1 MVTHA
6 NGRKE
11 PIHVGATGPRM
22 LKLSGAL
29 AYGVILMNG
38 VAPDL
43 IKAAID
49 IVHHGSPPSPHAAS
63 LSLARFTNSRSGGCY
78 STIDPCGVRLG
89 RQRVAHLL

>member
-38 VAPDL
+38 VDRPPRLATIAPRRQ
-43 IKAAID
+43 
-49 IVHHGSPPSPHAAS
+49 P
-63 LSLARFTNSRSGGCY
+63 LSGEIY
-78 STIDPCGVRLG
+78 
-89 RQRVAHLL
+89 QQ

>member
-1 MVTHA
+1 MVTRA
-6 NGRKE
+6 NGRKV
-11 PIHVGATGPRM
+11 PIHVGATGPRT

-49 IVHHGSPPSPHAAS
+49 IVHHGSPPSPRAAG
-63 LSLARFTNSRSGGCY
+63 FSGEIY
-78 STIDPCGVRLG
+78 
-89 RQRVAHLL
+89 QQ

>member
-1 MVTHA
+1 MVTRA
-6 NGRKE
+6 NGRKV

-49 IVHHGSPPSPHAAS
+49 IVHHGSPPSPRAAGFS
-63 LSLARFTNSRSGGCY
+63 SEIY
-78 STIDPCGVRLG
+78 
-89 RQRVAHLL
+89 QQ